1 MKARFLALAA
11 LVLGMASCQNDFDGA
26 SVGVGGEVDFQLSVA
41 VPEFGATR
49 ADEDGKNGYDSAYG
63 AIDYLSEADWANVD
77 LRYTLEVYDLAA
89 VNDPAAVPVKDRMT
103 QVVDKYQPVSFD
115 LRLVPGRDYRF
126 VVFADFVN
134 AAGEGLHHTLGTN
147 LRQITVKND
156 KISQELTDAYFA
168 TLDVEELA
176 NNQTGDIE
184 LTRPYG
190 KVRVIATDLHELNL
204 NVEAAKTV
212 VTYDACHPG
221 MFNAVTGAIDSVY
234 EQEHYEVVY
243 GAEGYSAYT
252 VGYDAMKDEATGR
265 FSHKTLFTDYIL
277 ANETQNAIHFTMSVY
292 DQKGGLI
299 KTTHFNTEIP
309 VQRNYL
315 TTVIGNVLTTA
326 TEINVTIDDNFK
338 GEYKQNSWNGSVEAP
353 AYDAETKTYTVTE
366 ASHLAWLAAQVN
378 GTETRAA
385 KQIFE
390 GVKFVLAKDIDLNG
404 ELWTPIGAT
413 GEFKGT
419 FDGAEHVISNL
430 FVRATDK
437 TAAGLF
443 ANAKYVQNVTVR
455 NAEVYGHYKVGVIV
469 GNGLC
474 SRIENCHVDGA
485 VVNVVP
491 LNNNDANHVGG
502 IVGYL
507 SGESVGYVKN
517 CSVKN
522 ATITAYRDVAAIAGT
537 ANQTAVVS
545 GNTVENVIVV
555 ADQTAEYNEVKVA
568 NAGAV
573 VGRVSTKATIENNTV
588 ENADVTV
595 VVNTAANL
603 EYQIAN
609 AAGDVKV
616 VLGGDIE
623 GDVTVAQ
630 KPDVKVAIEGNGY
643 KFAGSIVVD
652 GKSAAYPTAGLTIKN
667 IDFVA
672 ESINADAC
680 IRLGNGENATRYTCN
695 VTVEGC
701 TFNVPGAV
709 GVKSYTGGDK
719 YLKLVG
725 CTATAAAHSLLQAKG
740 IDGILVEKCAVNSKN
755 GMNFNNSTNVVVNEC
770 TTDVKGYAV
779 RFGEGSAPSAS
790 GVPAEVYTIKNSTLK
805 AACED
810 GDAVIVLRGTADNAT
825 LTLENTT
832 LVGNPQVLNTATGA
846 QVFVDG
852 KFFVS
857 SAYGLNAAI
866 AADKANIA
874 LAPAEY
880 AGLFDFTGKKGMTV
894 EALGEGA
901 IIKGLVW
908 ANDTEVTFK
917 GVKFTNPDGVQ
928 HPNTSNSQY
937 FSTINNQYPL
947 VGAYLYADVKFEAC
961 TFDIVGPTVYGFYGY
976 SNNTPSFTDC
986 KFNCNGIRPI
996 ANNGDAITVSGC
1008 TFDSPYHYAVRI
1020 FENSGNN
1027 QTVTFVNNT
1036 VTGTNAKGEFEGVN
1050 ISKKG
1055 SAATI
1060 NGTFNINGN
1069 TAGLKYRHHKNVT
1082 MGDCTFTG
1090 DVTAFEREE

>member
-1 MKARFLALAA
+1 M
-11 LVLGMASCQNDFDGA
+11 
-26 SVGVGGEVDFQLSVA
+26 
-41 VPEFGATR
+41 
-49 ADEDGKNGYDSAYG
+49 
-63 AIDYLSEADWANVD
+63 
-77 LRYTLEVYDLAA
+77 
-89 VNDPAAVPVKDRMT
+89 
-103 QVVDKYQPVSFD
+103 
-115 LRLVPGRDYRF
+115 
-126 VVFADFVN
+126 
-134 AAGEGLHHTLGTN
+134 
-147 LRQITVKND
+147 
-156 KISQELTDAYFA
+156 ISQELTDAYFA

-204 NVEAAKTV
+204 NVKAAKTV

-221 MFNAVTGAIDSVY
+221 VFNAVTGDIDSVY
-234 EQEHYEVVY
+234 EQESYQVVY
-243 GAEGYSAYT
+243 DAEAYSAYT
-252 VGYDAMKDEATGR
+252 VGYDAMKDVATDR
-265 FSHKTLFTDYIL
+265 LSHKTLFTDYIL
-277 ANETQNAIHFTMSVY
+277 AKDAQESIHFTMTVY
-292 DQKGGLI
+292 DEAGEPI

-353 AYDAETKTYTVTE
+353 AYDAETKTYTITE

-385 KQIFE
+385 KQTFN

-404 ELWTPIGAT
+404 ELWTPIGAA
-413 GEFKGT
+413 GKFEGT

-469 GNGLC
+469 GDGLC
-474 SRIENCHVDGA
+474 SRIVNCHVDGA

-491 LNNNDANHVGG
+491 FNNDDANHVGG

-507 SGESVGYVKN
+507 SGESVAYVKN

-545 GNTVENVIVV
+545 GNTVKNVTIV
-555 ADQTAEYNEVKVA
+555 ADQTAEYKEVKVA
-568 NAGAV
+568 NAAAV
-573 VGRVSTKATIENNTV
+573 VGRVSTKATIEDNTV
-588 ENADVTV
+588 ENVDVTV

-616 VLGGDIE
+616 VLGGDIK
-623 GDVTVAQ
+623 GNVTATQ
-630 KPDVKVAIEGNGY
+630 KPDVKVTIEGNGY
-643 KFAGSIVVD
+643 DFAGYIVVD
-652 GKSAAYPTAGLTIKN
+652 GKSATYLTAGLTIKN
-667 IDFVA
+667 INFVA
-672 ESINADAC
+672 ESIDADAC
-680 IRLGNGENATRYTCN
+680 IRLGDGTNATRYTCN

-719 YLKLVG
+719 NLTISN

-770 TTDVKGYAV
+770 TTDVKGYAA

-790 GVPAEVYTIKNSTLK
+790 GAPAEVYTIKNSTLK

-832 LVGNPQVLNTATGA
+832 LVGNPQILNTATGA
-846 QVFVDG
+846 QVSVDG
-852 KFFVS
+852 ASVVS
-857 SAYGLNAAI
+857 DINAAL
-866 AADKANIA
+866 AAGETNLYLTAGNYTMPAIKNKEVVISGSRDVVITVNKPNMSGTNVVLNGVTVQASGYATGIQHVDTVTYNNVKVIGEMCLYGNKVDFNNCEFE
-874 LAPAEY
+874 LAKGKYLWVYGCKNAT
-880 AGLFDFTGKKGMTV
+880 FTGCEFNTAGKAILV
-894 EALGEGA
+894 YNEGA
-901 IIKGLVW
+901 G
-908 ANDTEVTFK
+908 AN
-917 GVKFTNPDGVQ
+917 
-928 HPNTSNSQY
+928 
-937 FSTINNQYPL
+937 
-947 VGAYLYADVKFEAC
+947 
-961 TFDIVGPTVYGFYGY
+961 TVVVNG
-976 SNNTPSFTDC
+976 C
-986 KFNCNGIRPI
+986 KFNATAGDKAGDI
-996 ANNGDAITVSGC
+996 ANQNCAAIEINNYQNSGVGVAHNVTASDNTYSDNFSGEWRIKKFVAGAAITVNGVAYEQIALDGKLMDI
-1008 TFDSPYHYAVRI
+1008 DSD
-1020 FENSGNN
+1020 
-1027 QTVTFVNNT
+1027 
-1036 VTGTNAKGEFEGVN
+1036 
-1050 ISKKG
+1050 
-1055 SAATI
+1055 
-1060 NGTFNINGN
+1060 
-1069 TAGLKYRHHKNVT
+1069 KNVT
-1082 MGDCTFTG
+1082 
-1090 DVTAFEREE
+1090 VRE

>member
-49 ADEDGKNGYDSAYG
+49 ADADGQNGHDSAYG
-63 AIDYLSEADWANVD
+63 AIDYLSDAEWENVD

-89 VNDPAAVPVKDRMT
+89 VNDPDAVPVKDRMT

-126 VVFADFVN
+126 VVFADFVDAN
-134 AAGEGLHHTLGTN
+134 GEGLHHTLGTN

-168 TLDVEELA
+168 TLDVEKLA
-176 NNQTGDIE
+176 NNATGDIE
-184 LTRPYG
+184 LKRPYG

-234 EQEHYEVVY
+234 EQESYEVVY
-243 GAEGYSAYT
+243 SGNGAEAYSAYT
-252 VGYDAMKDEATGR
+252 VGYDDDRDSATNR
-265 FSHKTLFTDYIL
+265 LSHKTLFTDYIL
-277 ANETQNAIHFTMSVY
+277 ATENQNAIHFTMSVY
-292 DQKGGLI
+292 DKDGGLI
-299 KTTHFNTEIP
+299 KTTNFNTEIP

-326 TEINVTIDDNFK
+326 TEINVTINDNFA

-385 KQIFE
+385 KQTFA

-413 GEFKGT
+413 GKFEGT
-419 FDGAEHVISNL
+419 FDGANHIISNL
-430 FVRATDK
+430 FVRVADK

-491 LNNNDANHVGG
+491 LNNDDANHVGG

-522 ATITAYRDVAAIAGT
+522 ATITAYRDVAAIAGM

-545 GNTVENVIVV
+545 GNTVENVTVV
-555 ADQTAEYNEVKVA
+555 ADQTATYNGTKAA
-568 NAGAV
+568 NAAAV

-630 KPDVKVAIEGNGY
+630 KPDVKVTIEGNGY
-643 KFAGSIVVD
+643 DFAGSIVVD
-652 GKSAAYPTAGLTIKN
+652 GKSATYLTAGLTIKN
-667 IDFVA
+667 INFVA

-680 IRLGNGENATRYTCN
+680 IRLGNGTNATRYTCN

-719 YLKLVG
+719 NLTISN

-779 RFGEGSAPSAS
+779 RFGEGSASES
-790 GVPAEVYTIKNSTLK
+790 GAAEVYTIKNSTLK
-805 AACED
+805 SACEES
-810 GDAVIVLRGTADNAT
+810 GDAVVILRGSADNAT

-832 LVGNPQVLNTATGA
+832 LVGEPQILNTTIGA
-846 QVFVDG
+846 QVVFNATEGTLDFSDAAFGAVTLGELKDVTVKGNENTSVIFHTTANSKLENVTIQGINFVYDG
-852 KFFVS
+852 SNVNC
-857 SAYGLNAAI
+857 GIVVNANAQI
-866 AADKANIA
+866 DNLVID
-874 LAPAEY
+874 
-880 AGLFDFTGKKGMTV
+880 GCSFTGIGKKEGRGIYGQNPNATIVVKNAVFENMGYPIYTMSGGGYKSLTV
-894 EALGEGA
+894 E
-901 IIKGLVW
+901 
-908 ANDTEVTFK
+908 
-917 GVKFTNPDGVQ
+917 
-928 HPNTSNSQY
+928 
-937 FSTINNQYPL
+937 
-947 VGAYLYADVKFEAC
+947 
-961 TFDIVGPTVYGFYGY
+961 
-976 SNNTPSFTDC
+976 
-986 KFNCNGIRPI
+986 
-996 ANNGDAITVSGC
+996 GC
-1008 TFDSPYHYAVRI
+1008 TFRLIKSWAVMPQYGEYLGDLTI
-1020 FENSGNN
+1020 TGNTFENCTGGLVKAGAFTTGHTFTFTNNTITNSTEHPAKDWFTINTASATKVVSGN
-1027 QTVTFVNNT
+1027 TKDGVEWTP
-1036 VTGTNAKGEFEGVN
+1036 GEAE
-1050 ISKKG
+1050 
-1055 SAATI
+1055 
-1060 NGTFNINGN
+1060 
-1069 TAGLKYRHHKNVT
+1069 GLK
-1082 MGDCTFTG
+1082 
-1090 DVTAFEREE
+1090 

>member
-77 LRYTLEVYDLAA
+77 LRYTLEVYDLDA
-89 VNDPAAVPVKDRMT
+89 VNDPAAVPVKDRMI

-126 VVFADFVN
+126 VVFADFVDAN
-134 AAGEGLHHTLGTN
+134 GEGLHHTLGTN

-176 NNQTGDIE
+176 NNATGDIE

-204 NVEAAKTV
+204 NVVAAKTV

-221 MFNAVTGAIDSVY
+221 VFNAVTGAIDSVY
-234 EQEHYEVVY
+234 EQESYEVVF

-252 VGYDAMKDEATGR
+252 VGYDAMKDEATNR
-265 FSHKTLFTDYIL
+265 LSHKTLFTDYIL
-277 ANETQNAIHFTMSVY
+277 AKDTQESIHFTMTVY
-292 DQKGGLI
+292 DKVGDPI

-353 AYDAETKTYTVTE
+353 AYDAETKTYTITE

-385 KQIFE
+385 KQTFE

-419 FDGAEHVISNL
+419 FDGAEHIISNL

-469 GNGLC
+469 GDGLC
-474 SRIENCHVDGA
+474 SRIVNCHVDGA

-507 SGESVGYVKN
+507 SGESVAYVKN

-545 GNTVENVIVV
+545 GNTVKNVTVV
-555 ADQTAEYNEVKVA
+555 ADQTAEYKEVKVA

-573 VGRVSTKATIENNTV
+573 VGRVSTKATIEDNTV

-680 IRLGNGENATRYTCN
+680 IRLGVSGNNATRYTSN
-695 VTVEGC
+695 VTVKDC

-719 YLKLVG
+719 NLTISN

-779 RFGEGSAPSAS
+779 RFGEGSASES
-790 GVPAEVYTIKNSTLK
+790 GAAEVYTIKNSTLK
-805 AACED
+805 SACEES
-810 GDAVIVLRGTADNAT
+810 GDAVIVLRGSADNAT

-832 LVGNPQVLNTATGA
+832 LVGEPQILNTTIGA
-846 QVFVDG
+846 QVVFNATEGTLDFSDADFGAVTLGELKDVTVKGNENTSVIFHTTANSKLENVTIQGINFVYDG
-852 KFFVS
+852 SNVNC
-857 SAYGLNAAI
+857 GIVVNANAQI
-866 AADKANIA
+866 DNLVID
-874 LAPAEY
+874 
-880 AGLFDFTGKKGMTV
+880 GCSFTGNGEKKGRGIYGQNPNATIVVKNAVFENMGYPIYTMSAGGYKSLTV
-894 EALGEGA
+894 E
-901 IIKGLVW
+901 
-908 ANDTEVTFK
+908 
-917 GVKFTNPDGVQ
+917 
-928 HPNTSNSQY
+928 
-937 FSTINNQYPL
+937 
-947 VGAYLYADVKFEAC
+947 
-961 TFDIVGPTVYGFYGY
+961 
-976 SNNTPSFTDC
+976 
-986 KFNCNGIRPI
+986 
-996 ANNGDAITVSGC
+996 GC
-1008 TFDSPYHYAVRI
+1008 TFRLIKSWAVMPNYNDYLGDLTI
-1020 FENSGNN
+1020 TGCTFENCTGGLVKSGAFTTGHTFTFTNNIITNSAEHPSQNWFTINTASATKVVSGN
-1027 QTVTFVNNT
+1027 TKDGAEWTP
-1036 VTGTNAKGEFEGVN
+1036 GEAE
-1050 ISKKG
+1050 
-1055 SAATI
+1055 
-1060 NGTFNINGN
+1060 
-1069 TAGLKYRHHKNVT
+1069 GLK
-1082 MGDCTFTG
+1082 
-1090 DVTAFEREE
+1090 